1 MDTAQPLANAVKRVG
16 EKVKSRPLTDQER
29 AQRDL
34 RAALILAVSAF
45 LIVVTISAAATILYT
60 GNIRPAISS
69 IAALQKQQEGIKSIT
84 SKLESRMTTIDQKVG
99 NIDEQQAEVNA
110 GVALLK
116 KWNIAKQRRIAA
128 MPSTNPVSSHQS
140 QPVITMKVLSP
151 GKPASNNEARTEDQ
165 VK

>member
-69 IAALQKQQEGIKSIT
+69 IAALQS
-84 SKLESRMTTIDQKVG
+84 SRRVLKV
-99 NIDEQQAEVNA
+99 
-110 GVALLK
+110 LL
-116 KWNIAKQRRIAA
+116 Q
-128 MPSTNPVSSHQS
+128 SLNPV
-140 QPVITMKVLSP
+140 
-151 GKPASNNEARTEDQ
+151 
-165 VK
+165 